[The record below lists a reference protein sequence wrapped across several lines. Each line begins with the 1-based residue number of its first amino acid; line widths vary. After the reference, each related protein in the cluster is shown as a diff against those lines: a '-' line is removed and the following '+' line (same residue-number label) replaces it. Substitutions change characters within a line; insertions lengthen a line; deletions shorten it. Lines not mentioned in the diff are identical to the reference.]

1 MDVKCI
7 AGKTEKQ
14 DTFVRA
20 SCCNSI
26 ILLVMLLFSLPAFGL
41 MLTSK
46 QTLCRAFMNGAAC
59 GGEAKGSCRP
69 ALTS

>member
-7 AGKTEKQ
+7 GGKREKQ

-20 SCCNSI
+20 SCCNLI

-46 QTLCRAFMNGAAC
+46 QTLCRTFMNGMAC
-59 GGEAKGSCRP
+59 GGKQREA
-69 ALTS
+69 ADQH